1 MYQPTTHDKPQARL
15 ARLFRIITLLASASA
30 HAATAQGT
38 STQGWQLSDKLTLK
52 ADLTLKETYD
62 DNVYILD
69 AAPYT
74 WLTPPAG
81 FTIREPKVGSF
92 VTSITPNLVLNYKPC
107 AEFTA
112 AVSYAPEFTWYE
124 NAHSED
130 YVAHRAAI
138 NFSGRMDEVSYEW
151 LNSAVWIDG
160 SDMGLITMRPG
171 DIGAIGGIPLRDRR
185 DAAIYRDSIKVT
197 IPVGKWFF
205 RPVFTSYVHDFKT
218 AQIAN
223 NSANFVYS
231 NFIDRWE
238 VSGGMDIG
246 YEVFDKT
253 HLVAGYRYGHQNQ
266 GTVPNNAGVITKS
279 PYISDYQRFLL
290 GVEGTPAP
298 WVKLAVL
305 AGPETR
311 DWLRSNTA
319 KGFDRGETLWYVDAL
334 VTLLPT
340 KQDTVTFKMTRFE
353 QPAFTSQ
360 SVYEDIKYDLVWRH
374 KFSDKFTAGAG
385 MTLYIGDWQ
394 DPVLRD
400 DWIYTPSLMASYA
413 FNPNLT
419 VEASWS
425 YDNAVNQDTNTPTNN
440 GREFKRN
447 LVAASLKYTF

>member
-1 MYQPTTHDKPQARL
+1 MHPNASHDQPPARRACLLCL
-15 ARLFRIITLLASASA
+15 AILIVSAHGASA
-30 HAATAQGT
+30 
-38 STQGWQLSDKLTLK
+38 QGWQLSDKLTLK

-69 AAPYT
+69 TPPNPA
-74 WLTPPAG
+74 LTPPAG
-81 FTIREPKVGSF
+81 YTIREPEVGSF
-92 VTSITPNLVLNYKPC
+92 VTSITPNLLLTYKPC

-112 AVSYAPEFTWYE
+112 TVSYAPEFTWYAS
-124 NAHSED
+124 AHSED

-138 NFSGRMDEVSYEW
+138 NFSGKMNEVSYEW

-160 SDMGLITMRPG
+160 SDMGLMTMRPG
-171 DIGAIGGIPLRDRR
+171 DIAAVGGIPLRDRR
-185 DAAIYRDSIKVT
+185 DAAIYRDSFKLT

-205 RPVFTSYVHDFKT
+205 RPVFTSYVHDFQT
-218 AQIAN
+218 RQIAN
-223 NSANFVYS
+223 NSTEFVYS
-231 NFIDRWE
+231 NYIDRWD

-246 YEVFDKT
+246 YEVFDNTK
-253 HLVAGYRYGHQNQ
+253 LVAGYRYGHQNQ
-266 GTVPNNAGVITKS
+266 GSVPNSAGVITES
-279 PYISDYQRFLL
+279 PYINNYQRFLL
-290 GVEGTPAP
+290 GAEGAPAP

-311 DWLRSNTA
+311 DWQRATPA
-319 KGFDRGETLWYVDAL
+319 GFDRGETLWYVDAQ

-340 KQDTVTFKMTRFE
+340 KQDTITFKMTRYE

-374 KFSDKFTAGAG
+374 KFSDKFTVGAG

-413 FNPNLT
+413 FSPNLT
-419 VEASWS
+419 VDASWS
-425 YDNAVNQDTNTPTNN
+425 YDNAVNQVTSTPTNYAN
-440 GREFKRN
+440 GREFTRN

>member
-1 MYQPTTHDKPQARL
+1 MYQATSHDQPRALL
-15 ARLFRIITLLASASA
+15 ARVLCLITLLVSA
-30 HAATAQGT
+30 HGVSAQG
-38 STQGWQLSDKLTLK
+38 WKLSDKLTLK

-69 AAPYT
+69 TPPNPA
-74 WLTPPAG
+74 LTPPAG
-81 FTIREPKVGSF
+81 YTIREPELGSF
-92 VTSITPNLVLNYKPC
+92 VTSITPNLLLTYKPC

-112 AVSYAPEFTWYE
+112 TVSYAPEFTWYAS
-124 NAHSED
+124 AHSED

-138 NFSGRMDEVSYEW
+138 NFSGKMNEVSYEW

-160 SDMGLITMRPG
+160 SDMGLMTMRPG
-171 DIGAIGGIPLRDRR
+171 DIGAVGGIPLRDRR
-185 DAAIYRDSIKVT
+185 DAAIYRDSFKLT

-205 RPVFTSYVHDFKT
+205 RPVFTSYVHDFQT
-218 AQIAN
+218 RQIAN
-223 NSANFVYS
+223 NSTEFVYS
-231 NFIDRWE
+231 NYIDRWD
-238 VSGGMDIG
+238 VSGGLDIG

-253 HLVAGYRYGHQNQ
+253 KLVAGYRYGHQNQ
-266 GTVPNNAGVITKS
+266 GSVPNSAGVITES
-279 PYISDYQRFLL
+279 PYINNYQRFLL
-290 GVEGTPAP
+290 GAEGTPAP

-311 DWLRSNTA
+311 DWQRATPA
-319 KGFDRGETLWYVDAL
+319 GFDRGETLWYVDAQ

-340 KQDTVTFKMTRFE
+340 KQDTITFKMTRYE

-374 KFSDKFTAGAG
+374 KFSDKFTVGAG

-413 FNPNLT
+413 FSPNLT
-419 VEASWS
+419 VDASWS
-425 YDNAVNQDTNTPTNN
+425 YDNAVNQVTSTPTNYAN
-440 GREFKRN
+440 GREYTRN

>member
-1 MYQPTTHDKPQARL
+1 MHPNTSHDQPRAGL
-15 ARLFRIITLLASASA
+15 ARVLCLITVLVSA
-30 HAATAQGT
+30 HGVSAQG
-38 STQGWQLSDKLTLK
+38 WKLSDKLTLK

-69 AAPYT
+69 TPPNPT
-74 WLTPPAG
+74 LTPPAG
-81 FTIREPKVGSF
+81 YTIREPELGSF
-92 VTSITPNLVLNYKPC
+92 VTSITPNLLLTYKPC

-112 AVSYAPEFTWYE
+112 TVSYAPEFTWYAS
-124 NAHSED
+124 AHSED

-138 NFSGRMDEVSYEW
+138 NFSGKMNEVSYEW

-160 SDMGLITMRPG
+160 SDMGLMTMRPG
-171 DIGAIGGIPLRDRR
+171 DIAAVGGIPLRDRR
-185 DAAIYRDSIKVT
+185 DAAIYRDSFKLT

-205 RPVFTSYVHDFKT
+205 RPVFTSYVHDFQT
-218 AQIAN
+218 RQIAN
-223 NSANFVYS
+223 NSTEFVYS
-231 NFIDRWE
+231 NYIDRWD
-238 VSGGMDIG
+238 VNGGMDIG
-246 YEVFDKT
+246 CEVFDKT
-253 HLVAGYRYGHQNQ
+253 KLVAGYRYGHQNQ
-266 GTVPNNAGVITKS
+266 GSVPNSAGVITES
-279 PYISDYQRFLL
+279 PYINNYQRFLL
-290 GVEGTPAP
+290 GAEGTPAP

-311 DWLRSNTA
+311 DWQRATPA
-319 KGFDRGETLWYVDAL
+319 GFDRGETLWYVDAL

-340 KQDTVTFKMTRFE
+340 KQDTITFKMTRYE

-374 KFSDKFTAGAG
+374 KFSDKFTVGAG

-413 FNPNLT
+413 FSPNLT
-419 VEASWS
+419 VDASWS
-425 YDNAVNQDTNTPTNN
+425 YDNAVNQVTSTPTNYAN
-440 GREFKRN
+440 GREYTRN